1 MTRFRVAGILSFL
14 SMIKAF
20 RNHLQRQIDLNDEDW
35 DLLEK
40 RMKLLDFKKG
50 QVLHE
55 SGKPSTT
62 MYFVVKGA
70 ARSFLMKDGEEI
82 TWNFYFPGGIAT
94 DFQSYL
100 NGKATPLSF
109 VALDKTQVIALTKAE
124 INALYLKHPHLMRLE
139 TLFSEGAFLD
149 MRRRVESF
157 HLQSAEE
164 RYLSLIENNA
174 TLVKKLPNKDIATYL
189 GIAPQS
195 LSRIKRRL
203 FKTH

>member
-1 MTRFRVAGILSFL
+1 
-14 SMIKAF
+14 
-20 RNHLQRQIDLNDEDW
+20 
-35 DLLEK
+35 
-40 RMKLLDFKKG
+40 
-50 QVLHE
+50 
-55 SGKPSTT
+55 
-62 MYFVVKGA
+62 
-70 ARSFLMKDGEEI
+70 MKDGEEI

-174 TLVKKLPNKDIATYL
+174 PLVKKLPNKDIATYL

>member
-1 MTRFRVAGILSFL
+1 
-14 SMIKAF
+14 
-20 RNHLQRQIDLNDEDW
+20 
-35 DLLEK
+35 
-40 RMKLLDFKKG
+40 
-50 QVLHE
+50 
-55 SGKPSTT
+55 
-62 MYFVVKGA
+62 
-70 ARSFLMKDGEEI
+70 
-82 TWNFYFPGGIAT
+82 
-94 DFQSYL
+94 
-100 NGKATPLSF
+100 
-109 VALDKTQVIALTKAE
+109 
-124 INALYLKHPHLMRLE
+124 MRLE

-157 HLQSAEE
+157 LLQSAEE